1 MPSLTQTTRA
11 YKSLT
16 KDQERFWKRI
26 LIIDDD
32 ADLTTTFKAAIED
45 GNNGYDVN
53 KRIEVYTSND
63 PVIVSSDFKPNYYDL
78 LLVDINMPHMNGF
91 ELCEKI
97 FAIDT
102 SLSDVFWRNKLG
114 STKGNVSNKAGRM
127 FYQKASCHGLFA

>member
-53 KRIEVYTSND
+53 KRIKVYTSND
-63 PVIVSSDFKPNYYDL
+63 CNFK
-78 LLVDINMPHMNGF
+78 
-91 ELCEKI
+91 EKR
-97 FAIDT
+97 FT
-102 SLSDVFWRNKLG
+102 
-114 STKGNVSNKAGRM
+114 GR
-127 FYQKASCHGLFA
+127 